1 MYQSNDLLDLIEKLN
16 LYEIKTTLSGT
27 GGGMSSGDGLKTGQV
42 FGVDNTVIDLKEED
56 IINNLKFL
64 ELGNS
69 YRPTMLA

>member
-1 MYQSNDLLDLIEKLN
+1 MYQSNDLYELIDKLN

-42 FGVDNTVIDLKEED
+42 FGVGGVVVDLKEEG
-56 IINNLKFL
+56 IINNIKFL

-69 YRPTMLA
+69 YIPTMFG